1 MRRYLVFATCLFLSA
16 SLFPQNID
24 INILKAINSPNNL
37 PSDNFFKFVSNSNS
51 SVVVGVPL
59 CLGVIGLINHDKD
72 MQMNSGGV
80 ILANAIN
87 FGLTEVLKYSIDRPR
102 PFETY
107 PFITKKSGG
116 GNPSFPSGHTSAA
129 FTTATSLSLAYPK
142 WYVIVPSYA
151 WAGTV
156 AYSRMYL
163 GVHYPSDV
171 LGGIIVGV
179 GSSILAFKAQKW
191 INNKY
196 LINHEH

>member
-1 MRRYLVFATCLFLSA
+1 MRNYLVFLTCLFFSFK
-16 SLFPQNID
+16 LFGQNLD
-24 INILKAINSPNNL
+24 INILKKINSTNNL
-37 PSDNFFKFVSNSNS
+37 PSDNFFKFVSDYNSA
-51 SVVVGVPL
+51 VIVGVPL
-59 CLGVIGLINHDKD
+59 CIGVIGLINHDRD
-72 MQMNSGGV
+72 MQMNSGGI

-129 FTTATSLSLAYPK
+129 FVTATSLSLAYPK
-142 WYVIVPSYA
+142 WYIIVPSFA

-171 LGGIIVGV
+171 LGGIIVGM
-179 GSSILAFKAQKW
+179 GSSFIAFKAQKW
-191 INNKY
+191 MNTKYFNKP
-196 LINHEH
+196 